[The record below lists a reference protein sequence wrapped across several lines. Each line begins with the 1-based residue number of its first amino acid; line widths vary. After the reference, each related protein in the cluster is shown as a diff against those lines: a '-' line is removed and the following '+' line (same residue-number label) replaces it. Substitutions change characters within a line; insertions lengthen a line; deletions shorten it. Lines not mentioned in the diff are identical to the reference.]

1 MNLQDH
7 YYFELSSHLCHSI
20 SRVWFIIRDASL
32 ISLLS
37 SSTHFPLIVK
47 EGKNTWHIDS
57 EFQCKHN
64 DIEYTG
70 KCIKVKNFPQYKKI
84 TWQIQVQSKTMFSV
98 QYSLYQVID
107 DDSTVLIYKIKFN
120 EKETY
125 TKWNQF
131 FKVEQQNEFNTLI
144 DKINTTLTDSSLNL
158 IQYEGDVI
166 RSSLNEVWEC
176 FFNMDLLKKVAPKL
190 GFAVEREG
198 NAKEHNVGDIIK
210 ITYDNKS
217 KFYLCKITMINKH
230 ENWNKWIYGFD
241 ALYGQPKIPY
251 QKCVVTMT
259 KVNEDE
265 VHLAFFHEFKEAVDH
280 NKIALL
286 SKDKKY
292 FIKSLKEYFAKQN
305 GNKKKKEKE

>member
-1 MNLQDH
+1 MQFTYYLTQLVAQLVKKNNLKLSGRITQKIEDTETFI
-7 YYFELSSHLCHSI
+7 YSNIDIFNARLRTGEFKPKLIELRDSI
-20 SRVWFIIRDASL
+20 SSILNIDSSETSLQQQEEQEQITNKNEEYFYII
-32 ISLLS
+32 S
-37 SSTHFPLIVK
+37 SSQLKQLF
-47 EGKNTWHIDS
+47 
-57 EFQCKHN
+57 EFIN
-64 DIEYTG
+64 EYLSYDI
-70 KCIKVKNFPQYKKI
+70 Q
-84 TWQIQVQSKTMFSV
+84 
-98 QYSLYQVID
+98 
-107 DDSTVLIYKIKFN
+107 
-120 EKETY
+120 
-125 TKWNQF
+125 
-131 FKVEQQNEFNTLI
+131 EQQNEFNTLI

-210 ITYDNKS
+210 ITYDNKT